1 MGSSR
6 RLFDEGQAVAWVE
19 EESAVV
25 GRVVAYGI
33 PRVRPGEASRVR
45 VETMEGA
52 GRMVRE
58 VDLMRAPMPES
69 ERRCRL
75 CGHTARQHL
84 AAVNGCVCGSSC
96 LCAGVYRAD

>member
-1 MGSSR
+1 MR

-19 EESAVV
+19 GERGPVI

-33 PRVRPGEASRVR
+33 PRARPGEPSRVR
-45 VETMEGA
+45 VESMEGN

-58 VDLMRAPMPES
+58 VDLLRAPLPEL

-75 CGHTARQHL
+75 CGHTARQHF
-84 AAVNGCVCGSSC
+84 AAVNGCVCGASC
-96 LCAGVYRAD
+96 LCVGVYCAD

>member
-1 MGSSR
+1 MAAR
-6 RLFDEGQAVAWVE
+6 KLFDEGQAVVWVE
-19 EESAVV
+19 EKSAVL

-33 PRVRPGEASRVR
+33 PRARPGEASRVR
-45 VETMEGA
+45 VETMEGT
-52 GRMVRE
+52 GRMLRE
-58 VDLMRAPMPES
+58 VDLMRAPVREG
-69 ERRCRL
+69 EQRCRL